1 MTTIDAPGAG
11 VRLDRWLHATRW
23 FKTRGIAVD
32 AINNGR
38 IEVNGERAKPAK
50 LVRAG
55 DVLSIRR
62 PPLVHEVIVTG
73 LIERRV
79 AAPLAQAQYSETAA
93 SIAARQRLEEQLALD
108 RVIEERRP
116 GKLDRKDRRARE
128 RLKRAVG
135 WTGEDEVPSP

>member
-23 FKTRGIAVD
+23 FKTRGVAVD

-38 IEVNGERAKPAK
+38 IEINGERAKPAK

-62 PPLVHEVIVTG
+62 PPLVHEVVVTG
-73 LIERRV
+73 LLERRV
-79 AAPLAQAQYSETAA
+79 AAPLAQAQYSETPA
-93 SIAARQRLEEQLALD
+93 SIAARERLQAQLALD
-108 RVIEERRP
+108 RVIEDRRP

-128 RLKRAVG
+128 RLKRGGAWEPDDG
-135 WTGEDEVPSP
+135 GASP